1 MRLDEAWLV
10 CCAEEAGCAT
20 EAGALGA
27 IVLLLRADRGI
38 RAHRPMRALTD
49 LTGGGLGWLRE
60 GSPSAKMTRSSP
72 IGAGFGEGEKI
83 SGREKKKREREE
95 RNERRRKR
103 KSFGFSKP
111 EFILFSIFQ
120 SNISFLRISIRIFDI

>member
-1 MRLDEAWLV
+1 MGHWARV
-10 CCAEEAGCAT
+10 
-20 EAGALGA
+20 
-27 IVLLLRADRGI
+27 VLLVRVDRGVC
-38 RAHRPMRALTD
+38 AHRSTRAPTD

-95 RNERRRKR
+95 RNERTRKR